1 MAGKGRTMTRHAEQD
16 ERAILAQRAL
26 DAAATRDLPD
36 SIKKA
41 AAALKSARY
50 RFDGFVDRERE
61 RLKAA
66 LPANLRET
74 ELRDDEGKVEVAAH
88 EALLA
93 YEGRRTDEKLKAA
106 QDAILACVRHIEKIT
121 GGALK

>member
-1 MAGKGRTMTRHAEQD
+1 MTRHAEQD

-41 AAALKSARY
+41 AAALKSVRH

-66 LPANLRET
+66 FPANLRET
-74 ELRDDEGKVEVAAH
+74 ELRNDEGKVEVAAH
-88 EALLA
+88 MALLA
-93 YEGRRTDEKLKAA
+93 YESERTDEKLNAA
-106 QDAILACVRHIEKIT
+106 QHAILACVQHIEKTT
-121 GGALK
+121 GGAPQ

>member
-1 MAGKGRTMTRHAEQD
+1 MTSHAEQD

-41 AAALKSARY
+41 AAALKSVRH
-50 RFDGFVDRERE
+50 RLDGFVDRERE

-66 LPANLRET
+66 FPANLRET
-74 ELRDDEGKVEVAAH
+74 ELRNDEGKVEVAAH
-88 EALLA
+88 MALLA
-93 YEGRRTDEKLKAA
+93 YESKRTDEKLNAA
-106 QDAILACVRHIEKIT
+106 QHAILACVQHIEKTT
-121 GGALK
+121 GGAPQ